1 MVNVALRVVS
11 GGFFIYFTNLNIE
24 INLKTQ
30 KSNIMKKINLP
41 LNFYKMPLDNIKW
54 ISANSRKKLS
64 FASGVNR
71 DIVPHQVNKMS
82 DSVKKMAIIRPVVAA
97 EFDFL
102 EGIKKLY
109 IIDGQHLVHALLRLG
124 YDIPYVVI
132 KIENKQELVEQIAL
146 LNSSSKSW
154 ALTDYVKAW
163 GSLKEDYITLNQYAE
178 TYSIELSM
186 VAAILSGNTVAH
198 GSVVT
203 RIIKN
208 GTFAIMNVVDRMNR
222 YENRYFI
229 SEYVKY
235 VKEEGTY
242 YNHEDFIKKLKKNK
256 TDVALAIHSDG
267 KLVEKFR
274 TMQ

>member
-1 MVNVALRVVS
+1 
-11 GGFFIYFTNLNIE
+11 
-24 INLKTQ
+24 
-30 KSNIMKKINLP
+30 MKKINLP

-82 DSVKKMAIIRPVVAA
+82 DSVRKMAIVRPVVAA

-109 IIDGQHLVHALLRLG
+109 IIDGQHLVQALLRLG
-124 YDIPYVVI
+124 YDIPYVII

-163 GSLKEDYITLNQYAE
+163 GSLKEDYISLNQYAK

-186 VAAILSGNTVAH
+186 VAGILSGNTVAH

-208 GTFAIMNVVDRMNR
+208 GTFAIKNEARAIKLLGYITDALNVVDRMNR

-235 VKEEGTY
+235 VKEEGAY

-256 TDVALAIHSDG
+256 TDVALAIHDEG

-274 TMQ
+274 TMK